1 MSNKIKKIVS
11 ILNENKKR
19 KKNEKVFK
27 VFGGLGRDSLD
38 DSIEYY
44 KRKHSTT
51 LLGILRLYNDWEK
64 GKNEWNEKKKWKR
77 GEAQLRETKAVES
90 ILTKRGIKFE
100 KIVGKRK

>member
-1 MSNKIKKIVS
+1 MSSVK
-11 ILNENKKR
+11 
-19 KKNEKVFK
+19 
-27 VFGGLGRDSLD
+27 

-51 LLGILRLYNDWEK
+51 LLGVLRLYNDWEK

-77 GEAQLRETKAVES
+77 GKSQMIETKAIEQ
-90 ILTKRGIKFE
+90 ILKGRGIKFE

>member
-1 MSNKIKKIVS
+1 MG
-11 ILNENKKR
+11 KR
-19 KKNEKVFK
+19 SSS
-27 VFGGLGRDSLD
+27 LGKWELTTVE

-51 LLGILRLYNDWEK
+51 LLGVLRLYNDWEK

-77 GEAQLRETKAVES
+77 GKAQLTETKACES

-100 KIVGKRK
+100 KIVGKRKK